1 MDQRHFELEQW
12 YIPPPP
18 PIPVLIICTCYLCI
32 DTHVKGLTLSSS
44 HFSVSHT
51 CGTKCG
57 VIREIAT
64 WQFSSVTLWVLGT
77 ELWPSGPL
85 VGSTQWSLSFRDMF
99 THPKPWCGWFTLLK
113 HTDSQTCRQVSFG
126 DPTSSLRISGQV
138 FYQLSF
144 TDHPSPL
151 FLFLFLF
158 CTRLWRGT
166 NHTTVDFL

>member
-1 MDQRHFELEQW
+1 MTHFYNGSKTFWTGTMIHSPTTTNPGSHHMYMLFVHWYTCEGQR
-12 YIPPPP
+12 
-18 PIPVLIICTCYLCI
+18 
-32 DTHVKGLTLSSS
+32 LTLSSS
-44 HFSVSHT
+44 HFPVSHT
-51 CGTKCG
+51 WGIKCVVVRGLATLQFFPGT
-57 VIREIAT
+57 
-64 WQFSSVTLWVLGT
+64 
-77 ELWPSGPL
+77 
-85 VGSTQWSLSFRDMF
+85 LSFKDMF
-99 THPKPWCGWFTLLK
+99 THPNPWCVWFTLLK

>member
-1 MDQRHFELEQW
+1 MQKYHQETFRQYVSCWLMDQMKTFWTVTMTLLPHIHLVHMWCVHW
-12 YIPPPP
+12 Y
-18 PIPVLIICTCYLCI
+18 TCE
-32 DTHVKGLTLSSS
+32 GQRLTLSSS
-44 HFSVSHT
+44 HFPVSHT
-51 CGTKCG
+51 WGIKCG
-57 VIREIAT
+57 GGQRICRLA
-64 WQFSSVTLWVLGT
+64 VLFCHIMC
-77 ELWPSGPL
+77 SG
-85 VGSTQWSLSFRDMF
+85 SLSFKDMF

>member
-1 MDQRHFELEQW
+1 MDQMKTFWTVTMTLLPHIHLVHMWCVHW
-12 YIPPPP
+12 Y
-18 PIPVLIICTCYLCI
+18 TYE
-32 DTHVKGLTLSSS
+32 GQRLTLSSS
-44 HFSVSHT
+44 HFPVSHT
-51 CGTKCG
+51 WGIKCVVVRG
-57 VIREIAT
+57 FAA
-64 WQFSSVTLWVLGT
+64 WQFSSATLCVLG
-77 ELWPSGPL
+77 PSVL
-85 VGSTQWSLSFRDMF
+85 KTCSLTQI
-99 THPKPWCGWFTLLK
+99 PWYVWFTLLE

-126 DPTSSLRISGQV
+126 DPLIPTSSLRISGQV